1 MPGAYLLRHKPAD
14 KEKTCEPRWNIME
27 GPDDGGELECD
38 RIKVPNVV
46 KALKQKLG
54 GTRSN
59 SKADLGEGKIPKD
72 AREYDMNHR
81 RRGRAFLFNRIDFH
95 FPSPCSKRNGA
106 ESDSD
111 NLTRVLSALG
121 FAVEEHVDK
130 KIGEIES
137 ILTVVQRD
145 DHSDAD
151 CLLVVMMTH
160 GDEEGFLYDSQS
172 WKFEAKKLWAPFTP
186 DLCPTLAGKP
196 KLFLVQA
203 CQGDQTDGVVKM
215 SSNKSGGFSSYQL
228 PNHAD
233 FLIATST
240 ILGKSSL
247 RNTLTGSYFISAVCK
262 VLGEEFFPF
271 LYFLQ
276 GAGGGGLLRGPAL
289 HPDRGFKAGCDRE
302 TSGVI

>member
-1 MPGAYLLRHKPAD
+1 MGCCTVVFKW
-14 KEKTCEPRWNIME
+14 KCCN
-27 GPDDGGELECD
+27 LE
-38 RIKVPNVV
+38 ILN
-46 KALKQKLG
+46 KLV
-54 GTRSN
+54 T
-59 SKADLGEGKIPKD
+59 
-72 AREYDMNHR
+72 
-81 RRGRAFLFNRIDFH
+81 
-95 FPSPCSKRNGA
+95 
-106 ESDSD
+106 
-111 NLTRVLSALG
+111 NLTRALTALG

-130 KIGEIES
+130 KVEEIES

-160 GDEEGFLYDSQS
+160 GDEEGFLYDSQG
-172 WKFEAKKLWAPFTP
+172 WKFDAKKLWAPFTP

-240 ILGKSSL
+240 LLGKSSL

-262 VLGEEFFPF
+262 VREEEFFPL
-271 LYFLQ
+271 LYFFARCWRRRVLLRTCSLSSQRLQ
-276 GAGGGGLLRGPAL
+276 GGLRRRNLR
-289 HPDRGFKAGCDRE
+289 CDMI
-302 TSGVI
+302 SH

>member
-1 MPGAYLLRHKPAD
+1 
-14 KEKTCEPRWNIME
+14 ME

-54 GTRSN
+54 GTRSHL
-59 SKADLGEGKIPKD
+59 KADRGAGKIPKD

-81 RRGRAFLFNRIDFH
+81 RRGRAILFNQIDFH

-111 NLTRVLSALG
+111 NLTRALSALG

-130 KIGEIES
+130 KVGEIES

-160 GDEEGFLYDSQS
+160 GDEEGYLYDSDS
-172 WKFEAKKLWAPFTP
+172 WKFEAKKPSPPISARPLPGSPNYSWCRRVKAIR
-186 DLCPTLAGKP
+186 LM
-196 KLFLVQA
+196 VWSR
-203 CQGDQTDGVVKM
+203 CQ
-215 SSNKSGGFSSYQL
+215 
-228 PNHAD
+228 
-233 FLIATST
+233 ATSPEGFPPINFPT
-240 ILGKSSL
+240 M
-247 RNTLTGSYFISAVCK
+247 LTS
-262 VLGEEFFPF
+262 
-271 LYFLQ
+271 
-276 GAGGGGLLRGPAL
+276 
-289 HPDRGFKAGCDRE
+289 
-302 TSGVI
+302 

>member
-1 MPGAYLLRHKPAD
+1 
-14 KEKTCEPRWNIME
+14 
-27 GPDDGGELECD
+27 
-38 RIKVPNVV
+38 
-46 KALKQKLG
+46 
-54 GTRSN
+54 
-59 SKADLGEGKIPKD
+59 
-72 AREYDMNHR
+72 
-81 RRGRAFLFNRIDFH
+81 
-95 FPSPCSKRNGA
+95 
-106 ESDSD
+106 
-111 NLTRVLSALG
+111 
-121 FAVEEHVDK
+121 
-130 KIGEIES
+130 
-137 ILTVVQRD
+137 
-145 DHSDAD
+145 
-151 CLLVVMMTH
+151 MTH

-262 VLGEEFFPF
+262 VLELRRKSFFSFCGFWSNRTLPYFPLSSVRSSVRHRRDISTF
-271 LYFLQ
+271 LDNLM
-276 GAGGGGLLRGPAL
+276 
-289 HPDRGFKAGCDRE
+289 
-302 TSGVI
+302 V